1 MALTS
6 MKYMEYTTATEY
18 LKTLSD
24 ADIRAAGDSIADS
37 IAEQALSSLADDEPL
52 LCEYASDLLVFL
64 TAEVERRKAD
74 AAKAKI
80 VPVRPFTDAEIQ
92 DMRSGLVKLP
102 TSDLL
107 YKGNCFAQMLEEIA
121 AEGERRMKAAKDL
134 AEV

>member
-24 ADIRAAGDSIADS
+24 ADIRAAGDS